1 MTAETKVARARAG
14 RNFGCGSGAGARA
27 SGYRDRVTST
37 RRPLWPSRAD
47 GFWLFFAAFAF
58 SGLNVLLY
66 ALGEVT
72 SGPLGPAAGLV
83 LQLVCDFS
91 LVLLFRYPRQVAWF
105 VVAGAGLMLASDLFA
120 PGLLVAVRPLA
131 LTTVPTITPVVLSQ
145 LPRVLDRRTVLWLAG
160 ILTLIA
166 ARPWVPSWSTTPFA
180 VLSTTLPA
188 MLGLYGEA
196 RRQLLRSLRDRAE
209 RAEREQH
216 LLAEQA
222 RAEERRR
229 LAGEMHDVVTH
240 RLSLMVLHAGA
251 LGVSSR
257 EQAVRTA
264 SEDIRREGALALD
277 ELRELV
283 GVLRNGTEA
292 GARTLS
298 PEQPGDPALLVEE
311 SRSVGVTTALSVD
324 GDPAQVSPTV
334 ARTAYRLVQEALTN
348 VRKHAPGASATVEL
362 RYHPG
367 GLDVAVGNTAAA
379 GPPDPALAGTGSGA
393 GLAGL
398 RQRVELVGGRFDA
411 GPVPG
416 GGFRVGAILPAYV
429 PTAEGTHSDP
439 GARGR

>member
-1 MTAETKVARARAG
+1 M
-14 RNFGCGSGAGARA
+14 
-27 SGYRDRVTST
+27 TST
-37 RRPLWPSRAD
+37 RRPWWPSRAD
-47 GFWLFFAAFAF
+47 VFWLLLAAFVFA
-58 SGLNVLLY
+58 GLNVLLY

-72 SGPLGPAAGLV
+72 TGPLGPAAGLV

-91 LVLLFRYPRQVAWF
+91 LVLLFRFPRQVAWF
-105 VVAGAGLMLASDLFA
+105 VVAAAGLMLASDLFA
-120 PGLLVAVRPLA
+120 PGLFVAVRPLA

-145 LPRVLDRRTVLWLAG
+145 LPRVLDRRSVLWLAG

-188 MLGLYGEA
+188 MFGLYGEA

-251 LGVSSR
+251 LGVTSH
-257 EQAVRTA
+257 EEPVRA
-264 SEDIRREGALALD
+264 AAEDIRREGALALD
-277 ELRELV
+277 ELRDLV
-283 GVLRNGTEA
+283 GVLRNGTETVP
-292 GARTLS
+292 RTLS
-298 PEQPGDPALLVEE
+298 PEQPGDPARLVEE
-311 SRSVGVTTALSVD
+311 SRSVGVVTGLAVD

-348 VRKHAPGASATVEL
+348 IRKHAPGASAAVSL

-367 GLDVAVGNTAAA
+367 GLDVSIANTAASRR
-379 GPPDPALAGTGSGA
+379 PDPALAGSGSGA

-411 GPVPG
+411 GPVAG

-439 GARGR
+439 GDPGARGR

>member
-1 MTAETKVARARAG
+1 VTTA
-14 RNFGCGSGAGARA
+14 
-27 SGYRDRVTST
+27 
-37 RRPLWPSRAD
+37 RRPFWPSRSDAC
-47 GFWLFFAAFAF
+47 WLIFAALAF
-58 SGLNVLLY
+58 TGLNVLFHV
-66 ALGEVT
+66 LGDVT
-72 SGPLGPAAGLV
+72 TGPLGPAAGLV
-83 LQLVCDFS
+83 LQVVCDLS
-91 LVLLFRYPRQVAWF
+91 LALLFRFPAQVAGL
-105 VVAGAGLMLASDLFA
+105 VVAAAFAMLASDLFA
-120 PGLLVAVRPLA
+120 PGLLVPVHPLA
-131 LTTVPTITPVVLSQ
+131 LSTVPTITPVVLSQ
-145 LPRVLDRRTVLWLAG
+145 LARVLDRRTVLWLAG
-160 ILTLIA
+160 ILTVVA

-188 MLGLYGEA
+188 LLSLYFEA
-196 RRQLLRSLRDRAE
+196 RRQLLQSLRDRAE

-251 LGVSSR
+251 LGVTS
-257 EQAVRTA
+257 ADAGVRTA
-264 SEDIRREGALALD
+264 AEDIRREGARALD
-277 ELRELV
+277 ELRDLV
-283 GVLRNGTEA
+283 GVLRNGAEA

-298 PEQPGDPALLVEE
+298 PEEPGDPARLVEE
-311 SRSVGVTTALSVD
+311 SRSVGVATEFAVD

-348 VRKHAPGASATVEL
+348 VRKHAPGASATVSL
-362 RYHPG
+362 RYHRG
-367 GLDVAVGNTAAA
+367 GLDVSVASTAAA
-379 GPPDPALAGTGSGA
+379 HPPDPALAGSGSGS

-411 GPVPG
+411 GPAPG

>member
-1 MTAETKVARARAG
+1 VTTA
-14 RNFGCGSGAGARA
+14 
-27 SGYRDRVTST
+27 
-37 RRPLWPSRAD
+37 RRPFWPSRSDAC
-47 GFWLFFAAFAF
+47 WLIFAALAF
-58 SGLNVLLY
+58 TGLNVLFHL
-66 ALGEVT
+66 LGDVT
-72 SGPLGPAAGLV
+72 TGPLGPAAGLV
-83 LQLVCDFS
+83 LQVVCDLS
-91 LVLLFRYPRQVAWF
+91 LVLLFRFPAQVAWL
-105 VVAGAGLMLASDLFA
+105 VVAAAFAMLASDLFA
-120 PGLLVAVRPLA
+120 PGLLVPVHPLA
-131 LTTVPTITPVVLSQ
+131 LSTVPTITPVVLSQ
-145 LPRVLDRRTVLWLAG
+145 LARVLDRRTVLWLAG
-160 ILTLIA
+160 ILTVVA

-188 MLGLYGEA
+188 LLSLYLEA
-196 RRQLLRSLRDRAE
+196 RRQLLQSLRDRAE

-251 LGVSSR
+251 LGVTS
-257 EQAVRTA
+257 ADPAARTA
-264 SEDIRREGALALD
+264 AEDIRREGALALD
-277 ELRELV
+277 ELRDLV
-283 GVLRNGTEA
+283 GVLRNGAEH
-292 GARTLS
+292 GPRTLS
-298 PEQPGDPALLVEE
+298 PAEPGDPARLVEE
-311 SRSVGVTTALSVD
+311 SRSVGVVTELAVD

-348 VRKHAPGASATVEL
+348 VRKHAPGASATVSL
-362 RYHPG
+362 RYHRD
-367 GLDVAVGNTAAA
+367 GLDVSVASTAAA
-379 GPPDPALAGTGSGA
+379 HPPDPALAGSGSGS

-411 GPVPG
+411 GPAPG